1 MGAPEVEDYFPD
13 SGGIL
18 SATRVYMAYKPINVA
33 AAVGYNQTFN
43 CNFAAV
49 NRGVDRNWIVATI
62 EEAHDYDCPTKTVGK
77 NQASAL
83 ARERETTVS
92 AAEAPGATV

>member
-1 MGAPEVEDYFPD
+1 MIHLYTQLCPEAAC
-13 SGGIL
+13 IKTCL
-18 SATRVYMAYKPINVA
+18 SYASNAA

-49 NRGVDRNWIVATI
+49 SRGVDRNWIVATI

>member
-1 MGAPEVEDYFPD
+1 MKTC
-13 SGGIL
+13 L
-18 SATRVYMAYKPINVA
+18 SYASNAA

-49 NRGVDRNWIVATI
+49 SRGVDRIVATI

-77 NQASAL
+77 NQASAS
-83 ARERETTVS
+83 AREERDCGECRR
-92 AAEAPGATV
+92 GARCDSLR